1 MKRLE
6 KEETVLPFFR
16 CTNQWRNEVGVVSK
30 QLKEGALCLP
40 FLAYL
45 LENKLKTYRIAGL
58 GSTIIFATPDIL
70 ITSGCGY
77 SPMMMSPCGRVKFKM
92 AAIVS
97 RKYGPCCRERIVH
110 IWTFVAGKDTCKK
123 PG

>member
-1 MKRLE
+1 MSSPSLSDSPGTFKVDCNVAGAFLE
-6 KEETVLPFFR
+6 TRPKFNFLQNSSDFFF
-16 CTNQWRNEVGVVSK
+16 
-30 QLKEGALCLP
+30 
-40 FLAYL
+40 FLSSFFYHHG
-45 LENKLKTYRIAGL
+45 NL

-97 RKYGPCCRERIVH
+97 RKYGLCCRERIVH
-110 IWTFVAGKDTCKK
+110 IWTFVAVTTDIGTL
-123 PG
+123 GAI